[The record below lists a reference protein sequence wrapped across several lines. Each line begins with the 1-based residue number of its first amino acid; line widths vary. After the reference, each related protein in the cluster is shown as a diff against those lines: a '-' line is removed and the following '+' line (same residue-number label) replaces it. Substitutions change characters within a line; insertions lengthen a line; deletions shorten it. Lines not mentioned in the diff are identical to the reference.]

1 MPVTPGNN
9 WFAVR
14 TIYLFGKKQD
24 GTNIFEE
31 RVVVFFAHTESV
43 AFAKAE
49 READVYAGRFK
60 MQWHPLQVAYVQDGD
75 TLIDGYEVW
84 SELYQSSEDLD
95 SFVKSRYQRYEYH
108 PDT

>member
-1 MPVTPGNN
+1 MPVTPENN

-31 RVVVFFAHTESV
+31 RVVVFLAGTADD

-49 READVYAGRFK
+49 READLYAGPHK
-60 MQWHPLQVAYVQDGD
+60 MEHHPLHVAYLQDGD
-75 TLIDGYEVW
+75 ALIDGYEVW

-95 SFVKSRYQRYEYH
+95 SFVKSRYERYEYQ
-108 PDT
+108 PDS

>member
-9 WFAVR
+9 WFAIR
-14 TIYLFGKKQD
+14 SIYLFGKKQD

-31 RVVVFFAHTESV
+31 RVVVFLADTADE

-49 READVYAGRFK
+49 READRYASLHK
-60 MQWHPLQVAYVQDGD
+60 MERHPLQVAYVQDGD
-75 TLIDGYEVW
+75 ALIDGYDVW

-95 SFVKSRYQRYEYH
+95 SFVKSRYERYEYH
-108 PDT
+108 PDD